1 MILKKIYNE
10 IVENV
15 VAQSCRTFCD
25 PVDCS
30 LPVSSVNGIY
40 QARILEWLPFPSPGD
55 PPDPGT
61 EPAFPTG
68 KFFTTGPTGKPIFA
82 STCFQTT
89 NLINFPFRL
98 SIYW

>member
-30 LPVSSVNGIY
+30 LPVSSVNGIL
-40 QARILEWLPFPSPGD
+40 QGRILEWLPFPSPGD
-55 PPDPGT
+55 RPNPRIEPRSPLLQADSLLSEPTRKPPNHGT
-61 EPAFPTG
+61 YLQ
-68 KFFTTGPTGKPIFA
+68 
-82 STCFQTT
+82 SH
-89 NLINFPFRL
+89 
-98 SIYW
+98 